1 MLKISIHFLPFLFS
15 LGISDDSIFAFDGTF
30 QKGLEFYAFPTS
42 IKLDWFNF
50 LDSEGPL
57 IRCGGKSVISELGI
71 FGVEMEITMY
81 EFDRRYF
88 RNKFCF
94 AILRQALP
102 PFLSKI
108 SSKVSI
114 LSMSL

>member
-1 MLKISIHFLPFLFS
+1 MSDKNIAYNKRHRLKTRKKMLKISIYFLPFLFS

-30 QKGLEFYAFPTS
+30 QKGLEFYEFPTS

-71 FGVEMEITMY
+71 FGVEMEITMD

-88 RNKFCF
+88 SFVLQF
-94 AILRQALP
+94 
-102 PFLSKI
+102 
-108 SSKVSI
+108 
-114 LSMSL
+114 